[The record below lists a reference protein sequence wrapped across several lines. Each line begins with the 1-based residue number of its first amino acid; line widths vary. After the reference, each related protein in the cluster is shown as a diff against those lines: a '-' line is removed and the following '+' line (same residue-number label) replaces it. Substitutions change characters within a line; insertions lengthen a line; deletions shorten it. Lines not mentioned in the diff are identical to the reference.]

1 MKIEKSKIVE
11 VWDSNHNKILEYTQ
25 VIKNKE
31 LNDSKNI
38 IASNLNDLMY
48 KVRAQVNEWKEPEDL
63 R

>member
-11 VWDSNHNKILEYTQ
+11 VWDSNHNKVLEYTQ
-25 VIKNKE
+25 VVKNKE

-38 IASNLNDLMY
+38 IASNLNDLMG
-48 KVRAQVNEWKEPEDL
+48 KVREQVNQWKESEEL